1 MIENYKDSLAHVLKN
16 EGGFAILAHDPGGAT
31 MEGITLETYR
41 EWKRNPHL
49 TAEDLKAIPDQE
61 VHDLYKQNFWDKIHG
76 DDLPDGIDYAVFD
89 AAVNMGVGRAAKLIQ
104 EAAGVTADGV
114 IGPASLSAIQ
124 AHDSK
129 ELIEKFSK
137 LKEAFYRSLG
147 TFPVFGVGW
156 LRRVTEVKNISE
168 SMLG

>member
-61 VHDLYKQNFWDKIHG
+61 VHDLYKELFWDKIRG
-76 DDLPDGIDYAVFD
+76 DDLPRGIDYAIFD
-89 AAVNMGVGRAAKLIQ
+89 ASVNMGCGRAIKLLQ

-147 TFPVFGVGW
+147 TFPVFGVG
-156 LRRVTEVKNISE
+156 
-168 SMLG
+168 

>member
-1 MIENYKDSLAHVLKN
+1 MKNNFDASLLCVLES
-16 EGGFAILAHDPGGAT
+16 EGGWSDNPADPGGAT
-31 MEGITLETYR
+31 MKGITIGTYR
-41 EWKRNPHL
+41 EWKRNPHI
-49 TAEDLKAIPDQE
+49 TKDELKAIPDSE
-61 VHDLYKQNFWDKIHG
+61 VHDLYKQNFWNKIHG

-156 LRRVTEVKNISE
+156 LKRVTEVKNISE

>member
-61 VHDLYKQNFWDKIHG
+61 VHDLYKQNFWNKIHG

>member
-61 VHDLYKQNFWDKIHG
+61 VHDLYKELFWGKIRG
-76 DDLPDGIDYAVFD
+76 DDLPKGIDYAVFD
-89 AAVNMGVGRAAKLIQ
+89 AAVNMGCGRAIKLLQ
-104 EAAGVTADGV
+104 EAAGTLPDGVLGLKTLYAISQADHKTLMADFTAIKITFYKSLKTFAYFGNGWLNRVSQVQIIADGM
-114 IGPASLSAIQ
+114 IA
-124 AHDSK
+124 
-129 ELIEKFSK
+129 
-137 LKEAFYRSLG
+137 
-147 TFPVFGVGW
+147 
-156 LRRVTEVKNISE
+156 
-168 SMLG
+168 